1 MSKNIYK
8 TPNSIENQINKI
20 KQKNSSMFNNIV
32 IFANVLTRNNFIEKS
47 KKYALNLKELI
58 LVFLSKNSKNILPLK
73 TPEKI
78 EEIFYNK
85 LKHKDL
91 VRLEI
96 LSRQKI
102 IVGRFT
108 KRVLEQSIKKN
119 QIGRAI

>member
-1 MSKNIYK
+1 
-8 TPNSIENQINKI
+8 
-20 KQKNSSMFNNIV
+20 MFNNIV

-58 LVFLSKNSKNILPLK
+58 LVFLFKNSKNILPLK